1 MLLSSDQDFDYSLH
15 AAYMGCVDGQTRR
28 KAQGLPSAA
37 DTIKQKKAARQRQ
50 LRQSSSNAEL
60 GKKDVLPPSKRERP
74 RSKGGIYRQ
83 LDGSPYPNLRL
94 EPGFDPKEGV
104 TDLEL
109 RHIGVAKGIPTK
121 RARTSRLERYADPSD
136 IPRGVYSH
144 TQRVGISGAVIS
156 QQEAMELAVQMP
168 QWITLRESY
177 MKQLYELA
185 QLVSRG
191 KIKENDDAR
200 RQQFLLLLV
209 ALRKVSIRIITE
221 YKFQLGM
228 ASETREPEYMTAAR
242 SIKPYILS
250 MVTCLDYLSVQP
262 FLSWIGVQTTSNPFL
277 STTSI
282 DGASAE
288 LDGASLAYDLRFVSA
303 EDLHACAEMS
313 SVLATIVEQDQKK
326 QERRRLRAEQGLA
339 AVQGGPP
346 AEDLDDDEKEEIRA
360 LQDEQF
366 QRKIGSLVES
376 THSSLAR
383 VPQSRGMKVILTG
396 KSTMKMWWRKW
407 RKAFIIHVRVPVSI
421 QSRNRVTMRKC
432 FDILARNVWQCVKFR
447 ALQQHYLQRI
457 TTFTFEAWKE
467 YLKWCRK
474 FQRVRDKSVKRV
486 KRTFLRAMRRFAD
499 EVYDV
504 RRFRFNNDMRNK
516 KICFTGLKRNVTLTK
531 FELKKRLEKMSSAS
545 FMERHTCQ
553 RCFHRWAGRS
563 RLVHRLDDLEERVEL
578 SLLKI
583 ALVKWYLC
591 SRNDEG
597 SGPKRSFAERMK
609 LAVRATSSSSF
620 PSSST
625 GSAVGGWK
633 SNFLGGMVASKS
645 MTRESE
651 GDEAGERIAMHLRVA
666 EEGRRAR
673 MANALAAALM

>member
-1 MLLSSDQDFDYSLH
+1 MLLSDQDLDYSLH
-15 AAYMGCVDGQTRR
+15 AAYIGGGDSETRR
-28 KAQGLPSAA
+28 RGQGPLSAA
-37 DTIKQKKAARQRQ
+37 DNIKLKKAARQKQ
-50 LRQSSSNAEL
+50 LRQSASAAEL
-60 GKKDVLPPSKRERP
+60 GAKRDVLPPSTKRERLRP
-74 RSKGGIYRQ
+74 KDDGLHRQ
-83 LDGSPYPNLRL
+83 LDGSPHPTLRFL
-94 EPGFDPKEGV
+94 KPGFDPKQGA
-104 TDLEL
+104 TDTEL
-109 RHIGVAKGIPTK
+109 RHIGVAKAIPTT
-121 RARTSRLERYADPSD
+121 RARNSRLERFVDASE
-136 IPRGVYSH
+136 IPRGANSH

-156 QQEAMELAVQMP
+156 QHEAMELAVQMP

-209 ALRKVSIRIITE
+209 ALRKVSIRIVTE
-221 YKFQLGM
+221 YKFQLDM

-277 STTSI
+277 STARI

-288 LDGASLAYDLRFVSA
+288 LDGASLAYDLRFVNA
-303 EDLHACAEMS
+303 EDMHACVEMS
-313 SVLATIVEQDQKK
+313 SVLAIVVEQDQKK

-339 AVQGGPP
+339 AVQDAPP
-346 AEDLDDDEKEEIRA
+346 AEDLDDDEQEEIRA
-360 LQDEQF
+360 LQDDQF
-366 QRKIGSLVES
+366 QRKIGTLVES

-383 VPQSRGMKVILTG
+383 VPQSRGMKVILAG
-396 KSTMKMWWRKW
+396 KSSMKMWWRKW
-407 RKAFIIHVRVPVSI
+407 RKAFIIHVRIPVAIRSK
-421 QSRNRVTMRKC
+421 NRVILRKC
-432 FDILARNVWQCVKFR
+432 FDVLTRNVWQCVKFR

-504 RRFRFNNDMRNK
+504 RRFRYNNDMRNK

-553 RCFHRWAGRS
+553 RCFHRWVGRS
-563 RLVHRLDDLEERVEL
+563 RLVHRLDDLEELVEL
-578 SLLKI
+578 SLLKV

-591 SRNDEG
+591 SRGDEA

-609 LAVRATSSSSF
+609 LAVRATA
-620 PSSST
+620 SSST
-625 GSAVGGWK
+625 GSAVGGWT
-633 SNFLGGMVASKS
+633 SNFLGGMAVTKNA
-645 MTRESE
+645 TRERE
-651 GDEAGERIAMHLRVA
+651 IDEEEAERARRLRVA